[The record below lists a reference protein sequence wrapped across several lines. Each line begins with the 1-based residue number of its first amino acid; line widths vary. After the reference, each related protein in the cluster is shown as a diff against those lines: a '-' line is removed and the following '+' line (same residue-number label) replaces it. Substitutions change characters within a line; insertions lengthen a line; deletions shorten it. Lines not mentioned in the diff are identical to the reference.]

1 MNLNSL
7 KLLANRKLLVVKKY
21 SPEILVTVG
30 IVGVIASTVMACKAT
45 TKAHEVL
52 DKAKEKKDKID
63 EAMAYANSRIDFD
76 ENDYTPKDRKKD
88 LVLVYTQTG
97 IDFAKLYGPSVIL
110 GTLSIGCILGAHHI
124 LRKRNLALVAAYAVL
139 DDSFKK
145 YRSRVVADAGEE
157 KDLEYQYGVK
167 EEKVET
173 VVVDEATGKSKKVK
187 STKKVVDPN
196 GVSLYA
202 RFFDELNQNWNPI
215 PEYNM
220 AFLKH
225 QQNYFNDLLRIRGH
239 VFLNE
244 VYDELGM
251 ERSSA
256 GAVVGWVLTKDS
268 ESSDNYIDFGLYDAT
283 RPRVRDFVN
292 CTEAS
297 ILLDFNVDGTIYD
310 KI

>member
-30 IVGVIASTVMACKAT
+30 IVGVITSTVMACKAT

-63 EAMAYANSRIDFD
+63 EAMDYANSRIDFD
-76 ENDYTPKDRKKD
+76 ENDYTEKDRKKD

-97 IDFAKLYGPSVIL
+97 VDFAKLYGPSVIL
-110 GTLSIGCILGAHHI
+110 GTLSIGCILGAQHI

-145 YRSRVVADAGEE
+145 YRSRVIADAGEE

>member
-52 DKAKEKKDKID
+52 DKAKEKKDAID
-63 EAMAYANSRIDFD
+63 EAAAF
-76 ENDYTPKDRKKD
+76 ENYTENDRKKD

-97 IDFAKLYGPSVIL
+97 VDFAKLYGPSVIL

-244 VYDELGM
+244 VYDELGI

>member
-52 DKAKEKKDKID
+52 DKAKEKKDAID
-63 EAMAYANSRIDFD
+63 EAAAF
-76 ENDYTPKDRKKD
+76 ENYTENDRKKD

-97 IDFAKLYGPSVIL
+97 VDFAKLYGPSVIL

-145 YRSRVVADAGEE
+145 YRSRVIADAGEE

-173 VVVDEATGKSKKVK
+173 LVKDETTGKTKKVK

-202 RFFDELNQNWNPI
+202 RFFDELNPNWNPI